1 MDIVSNFIEHH
12 QKKVLDMFREQKGI
26 TPFFTF
32 LCKTEDNKGEV
43 MILEVPESL
52 MFNEGK
58 DFVRNVLI
66 EKIKK
71 DLKKK
76 NKNLVCVNFNS
87 ESWMYHGNKGDLNV
101 LNGEYRKLPKS
112 EVLLMVFDS
121 EQESRQITYEIKR
134 NLFVG
139 EDGLDEEVGV
149 ELYKLGEDVKMS
161 GRFSNLF

>member
-1 MDIVSNFIEHH
+1 MVF
-12 QKKVLDMFREQKGI
+12 Q
-26 TPFFTF
+26 
-32 LCKTEDNKGEV
+32 
-43 MILEVPESL
+43 
-52 MFNEGK
+52 
-58 DFVRNVLI
+58 
-66 EKIKK
+66 
-71 DLKKK
+71 KKK

-139 EDGLDEEVGV
+139 EDGLNEEVGV

>member
-26 TPFFTF
+26 TP
-32 LCKTEDNKGEV
+32 
-43 MILEVPESL
+43 
-52 MFNEGK
+52 
-58 DFVRNVLI
+58 
-66 EKIKK
+66 
-71 DLKKK
+71 
-76 NKNLVCVNFNS
+76 
-87 ESWMYHGNKGDLNV
+87 HGNKGDLNV